1 MTAKSLKININN
13 LKIENKK
20 EDYIMANTKVIILF
34 FRILYIYIQIFIFLV
49 TPKI

>member
-20 EDYIMANTKVIILF
+20 EDYTMANTKVIILF
-34 FRILYIYIQIFIFLV
+34 F
-49 TPKI
+49 